1 MLTDTTET
9 RALIDTLGTLV
20 AFDTTSSKSNRELI
34 DWVANRL
41 ADQGIKAFVQTGDEA
56 GKANL
61 FATIGPEDQP
71 GVMLSGHSDVVPVA
85 GEVWKSDPF
94 TLTERNGNL
103 YGRGSADMKAFI
115 ACFTQMIPAFRAAK
129 LKKPIHLA
137 LSYNEETNMHGMRLL
152 ARHLKSAAVK
162 PSVCII
168 GEPTMMSMVVANK
181 GAAIYK
187 CTVTGK
193 PVHSSLRDDGV
204 SAIEVAAEV
213 IVFINALQKRLRD
226 AGRHDGFEFPHTSV
240 HVGKISGGTAH
251 NITAKYC
258 EFVFEVRT
266 LPGANAGQIANQVR
280 DYCRLSLLPQVQK
293 VSTECDIVIEEIMDA
308 PGLDERGNQYLA
320 RALMPLCKHSVIGRV
335 SFGTEA
341 GMLQEIGVQ
350 TVVCGPGAIK
360 VAHQPDEF
368 VEIEQLQQCMSFLGA
383 LTQRLERGG
392 LLQ

>member
-1 MLTDTTET
+1 MTTE
-9 RALIDTLGTLV
+9 LIQTLSTLV
-20 AFDTTSSKSNRELI
+20 AFDTTSSKSNRALI

-41 ADQGIKAFVQTGDEA
+41 ADHGVKAWVQDGDEP

-61 FATIGPEDQP
+61 FATIGPEDEA

-115 ACFTQMIPAFRAAK
+115 ACFMTMVPQFRAAK
-129 LKKPIHLA
+129 LKKPVHLA
-137 LSYNEETNMHGMRLL
+137 LSYNEESNMHGMRLL
-152 ARHLKSAAVK
+152 AKHLKSAPVK

-168 GEPTMMSMVVANK
+168 GEPTLMQVTVANK

-193 PVHSSLRDDGV
+193 PVHSSLRDQGV
-204 SAIEVAAEV
+204 SAVEVAAEI
-213 IVFINALQKRLRD
+213 IVFINAMQKRLYD
-226 AGRHDGFEFPHTSV
+226 AGRHDGFEFPYTSM

-251 NITAKYC
+251 NITAKQC
-258 EFVFEVRT
+258 EFHFEIRA
-266 LPGANAGQIANQVR
+266 LPGASAPQLSGQVR
-280 DYCRLSLLPQVQK
+280 DYCKNTLLPQIRA
-293 VSTECDIVIEEIMDA
+293 VSSECDIVIDEVLDA

-320 RALMPLCKHSVIGRV
+320 RALMPLCPHSVVGRV

-350 TVVCGPGAIK
+350 TVICGPGQIK

-368 VEIEQLQQCMSFLGA
+368 VEIEQLQLCMKFLTGM
-383 LTQRLERGG
+383 TRRLEVGD

>member
-1 MLTDTTET
+1 MLTDTNQT
-9 RALIDTLGTLV
+9 RALIETLSTLV
-20 AFDTTSSKSNRELI
+20 AFDTTSSNSNRALI

-41 ADQGIKAFVQTGDEA
+41 EDHGIKAWVQNGDED

-61 FATIGPEDQP
+61 FATIGPEDQA

-85 GEVWKSDPF
+85 GEFWKSDPF

-115 ACFTQMIPAFRAAK
+115 ACFTEMIPEFRAAK
-129 LKKPIHLA
+129 LKKPVHLA
-137 LSYNEETNMHGMRLL
+137 LSYNEESNMHGMRLL
-152 ARHLKSAAVK
+152 ARHLQSATVK

-168 GEPTMMSMVVANK
+168 GEPTLMQMVVANK
-181 GAAIYK
+181 GAAIFK
-187 CTVTGK
+187 CSVTGK

-204 SAIEVAAEV
+204 SAVEVAAEI

-240 HVGKISGGTAH
+240 HVGRISGGTAH

-258 EFVFEVRT
+258 DFIFEVRT
-266 LPGANAGQIANQVR
+266 LPGANAGRIADQVR
-280 DYCRLSLLPQVQK
+280 DYCRLTLLPQIHQ
-293 VSTECDIVIEEIMDA
+293 VSTECNIVIDEVMDA
-308 PGLDERGNQYLA
+308 PGLDERGNQHLA
-320 RALMPLCKHSVIGRV
+320 RALMPLCSHSVIGRV

-341 GMLQEIGVQ
+341 GMLQEIGIQ
-350 TVVCGPGAIK
+350 TVVCGPGSIK

-368 VEIEQLQQCMSFLGA
+368 VEIEQLQQCMGFLGG
-383 LTQRLERGG
+383 LTRRLEKGD
-392 LLQ
+392 LLT